1 MKGMKKISPLPFLML
16 LFFAVRNLYAE
27 EKISK
32 PLDKGVLLE
41 IKNDPFSSDEKESKE
56 KKEKNKLTENKNVSE
71 GKREVKVIGKVIYEE
86 NGEIKNKLVIIEI
99 DKKPYILK
107 EGDEVEG
114 IKVEKIT
121 EQDLKIVDKIT
132 KKKIE

>member
-1 MKGMKKISPLPFLML
+1 MKKILPLLFLMF
-16 LFFAVRNLYAE
+16 LFFIVRNLYGE
-27 EKISK
+27 EKSPK
-32 PLDKGVLLE
+32 PLDKGILLE
-41 IKNDPFSSDEKESKE
+41 IKNDPFSSDEKENKG
-56 KKEKNKLTENKNVSE
+56 KKEKNKLTENKSVSE